1 LPYTTLFRS
10 QEVGRSS
17 RTSSWMLARLAHE
30 TQAQHDVIDDLIL
43 TPLVAPTRA
52 RYRHYLARMYG
63 FEAPLGCA
71 LVVTAGL
78 DPAFVVP
85 RVRAGWLAH
94 DLMALGL
101 SPTEAAVL
109 QQRHEVPAFGSG
121 AEALGWLYVLERTM
135 LRHDL
140 LRRRLAR
147 ALPQEIA
154 DAGAYLGCYRT
165 RARNA
170 WAELGSLLDRTACS
184 VAAVAT
190 IISAARAGLASQ
202 QGWLARTQLPAL

>member
-1 LPYTTLFRS
+1 MVTR
-10 QEVGRSS
+10 QEVSRST

-30 TQAQHDVIDDLIL
+30 THAQHDVIDDLIL

-71 LVVTAGL
+71 LVTTSGL
-78 DPAFVVP
+78 EPAFVVP

-101 SPTEAAVL
+101 TPAEAAVL
-109 QQRHEVPAFGSG
+109 RQRHVVPSFASG
-121 AEALGWLYVLERTM
+121 VEALGWLYVIERTT

-165 RARNA
+165 RASHA
-170 WAELGSLLDRTACS
+170 WGELGALLDRTACS
-184 VAAVAT
+184 VAAVAA

-202 QGWLARTQLPAL
+202 QAWLARTQLPPP